1 MFAGLKRSL
10 DIGIYKQNYRE
21 LLCIPCYHMIFRNK
35 LLEALLGCGV
45 ERAMERAMESSEL
58 LWSEPTPNQTYTKYH
73 RTTDSGYSRNQ
84 AQELTKF

>member
-21 LLCIPCYHMIFRNK
+21 LLCIPRYHMIFHNK
-35 LLEALLGCGV
+35 LLEALLGCRV
-45 ERAMERAMESSEL
+45 ERAMESSEL

-73 RTTDSGYSRNQ
+73 RTTDSGYSRD
-84 AQELTKF
+84 